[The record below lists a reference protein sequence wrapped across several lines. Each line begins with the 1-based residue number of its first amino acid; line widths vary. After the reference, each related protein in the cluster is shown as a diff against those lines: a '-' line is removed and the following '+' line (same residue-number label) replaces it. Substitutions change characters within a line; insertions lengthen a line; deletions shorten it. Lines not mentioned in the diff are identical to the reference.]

1 MLQKIIVCMHEC
13 ECTYKFMYVC
23 VRVMCVFVVMNII
36 KRRQAK
42 NGKEEYGTLK
52 KIGLIE
58 RK

>member
-1 MLQKIIVCMHEC
+1 MHEC